1 MGLKGIQTV
10 PPPEKCKIFVIIS
23 PFMSCFNQQGLF
35 QLEVKEGGGV
45 GRGGMG
51 EFLFLFCFLCG
62 LQKASPDDE
71 KSRNPACFP
80 NPSASRDNKLSPSRL
95 HLGFIKR
102 VFFLENC
109 TFAP

>member
-23 PFMSCFNQQGLF
+23 SFMSCFKQQELF
-35 QLEVKEGGGV
+35 GFEVKGGG
-45 GRGGMG
+45 GARRGGMG

-71 KSRNPACFP
+71 NRGILPASLIPWLAGIINCP
-80 NPSASRDNKLSPSRL
+80 
-95 HLGFIKR
+95 HLGCI
-102 VFFLENC
+102 L
-109 TFAP
+109 AL